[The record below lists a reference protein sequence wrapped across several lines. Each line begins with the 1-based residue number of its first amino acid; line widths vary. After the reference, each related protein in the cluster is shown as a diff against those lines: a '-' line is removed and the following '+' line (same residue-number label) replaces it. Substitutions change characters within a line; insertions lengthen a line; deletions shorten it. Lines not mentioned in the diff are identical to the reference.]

1 MRMRW
6 KVNEKYEEVEI
17 EVSWTDSWLKGYQ
30 QMIIDE
36 PNSTTGQK
44 LLSKR
49 QDAHN
54 AKNKAH
60 G

>member
-1 MRMRW
+1 MRMQW

-30 QMIIDE
+30 QIIDE
-36 PNSTTGQK
+36 PNFITGRK

-49 QDAHN
+49 QDVHN

>member
-1 MRMRW
+1 MRMQW

-30 QMIIDE
+30 QIIDE
-36 PNSTTGQK
+36 PNFITGRK

-54 AKNKAH
+54 AKNKAN